1 MFVECDDWSESWRG
15 QWSEKCQCELINH
28 RHRTEQGK
36 SSSTDNK
43 EPWGSK
49 IFIKIPTN
57 LLILRMGLWEDL
69 GRKDRWQTMTI
80 VSMTCQ
86 YLPQS
91 IRYIF
96 NFQKVNIWQLVRR
109 LFLGGRHY
117 FSGHSNIN
125 INLISSKFLSRPDK
139 QNIFPNVFSG
149 DLKYLYSVCVVI
161 WYCNYY
167 NISPAICY
175 HICVVI
181 DSGTQGAKIFYL
193 LPSGLPLS
201 CLI

>member
-1 MFVECDDWSESWRG
+1 MIKWSNQCLLSVRIDQSHGRASG
-15 QWSEKCQCELINH
+15 QKNVSLNQLITSL
-28 RHRTEQGK
+28 HRTEQGK
-36 SSSTDNK
+36 IIIADNK

-149 DLKYLYSVCVVI
+149 DLKYLYSVCVGNLILTVI
-161 WYCNYY
+161 IIIFLY
-167 NISPAICY
+167 IIF
-175 HICVVI
+175 VI
-181 DSGTQGAKIFYL
+181 DSG
-193 LPSGLPLS
+193 
-201 CLI
+201 C